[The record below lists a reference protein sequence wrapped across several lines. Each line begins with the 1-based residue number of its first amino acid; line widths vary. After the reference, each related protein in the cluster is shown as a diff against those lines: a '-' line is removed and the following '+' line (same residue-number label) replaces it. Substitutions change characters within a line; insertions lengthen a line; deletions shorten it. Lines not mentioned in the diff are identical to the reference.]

1 VVKTSDVRSG
11 AKTMPDPATMQA
23 VMPSTPVPPRLASAV
38 LGFSQRRW
46 RILVVAMLALLHIAA
61 LRGVVDPGARAVV
74 LAHLGLLLLW
84 QPFVRGQHEVSNLQ
98 AVLIGLA
105 AVAVMMWLSWW
116 LLALWVIVLAGIVAG
131 RVFQESS
138 RWQRR
143 FYFAVLLYLVA
154 LLTVVILPEL
164 APAQGGA
171 PVIGPVAEFGLP
183 ALLVPMLFFPTEPDA
198 PETTQVI
205 DFFYSVFMAL
215 VLVVLVLGSFTF
227 MTLGRTGY
235 LLSLTYTAFILAG
248 TVLLI
253 GLAWNPRTGYAGL
266 NVFFSRYLFSIGLPV
281 ERWLHFLAE
290 LSQIEARPERFLA
303 EGVAGLVRLPWVA
316 GTSWRAAHGHGEA
329 GHTTRH
335 AVEFANSELGLTI
348 YSRYRSSPALHWHL
362 HLLGQLLAEFYAAK
376 RREQKLKQ
384 ATYIQAVHETGAR
397 VTHDVKN
404 LLQSLN
410 VLCSVAERDANRDS
424 PELLALFRR
433 QLPAISRRLA
443 ETLERL
449 RQPQA
454 EAQTYVSAAEWW
466 AALERQYGDEG
477 VMFSAQDLPANARV
491 PRALFDSV
499 TDNLIRNALAKRDT
513 SIGLRVRVE
522 LRCGDT
528 VELRVCDTGAA
539 VPDEVAGD
547 LFRGP
552 TPSKRGMGI
561 GLFQAARQAQMNGFT
576 LALESNRDG
585 EVCFALREQAS
596 GR

>member
-1 VVKTSDVRSG
+1 
-11 AKTMPDPATMQA
+11 MQA
-23 VMPSTPVPPRLASAV
+23 VMPSTPAFPRVASAV
-38 LGFSQRRW
+38 LAFSQRRW
-46 RILVVAMLALLHIAA
+46 RILVVAMLALLHVAA
-61 LRGVVDPGARAVV
+61 LRGVADPGARALL
-74 LAHLGLLLLW
+74 LAHLGLLLMW
-84 QPFVRGQHEVSNLQ
+84 QPFLRGQHEVSNTQ
-98 AVLIGLA
+98 AAMIGLA
-105 AVAVMMWLSWW
+105 SAAVMLWLNWW

-131 RVFQESS
+131 KVFQENS

-143 FYFAVLLYLVA
+143 FYLAVLVYLVG

-164 APAQGGA
+164 GPLHDRTS
-171 PVIGPVAEFGLP
+171 VIGAVAEFGLP

-235 LLSLTYTAFILAG
+235 LLSLTYTVFILAG

-266 NVFFSRYLFSIGLPV
+266 NVFFSRYLFSIGMPI

-290 LSQIEARPERFLA
+290 LSQFEARPERFLA

-316 GTSWRAAHGHGEA
+316 GTWWRAAHGQGEA
-329 GHTTRH
+329 GQTSRYE
-335 AVEFANSELGLTI
+335 VEFANSELHLKI

-376 RREQKLKQ
+376 LREQKLKRSS
-384 ATYIQAVHETGAR
+384 YVQAVHETGAR

-410 VLCSVAERDANRDS
+410 VLCSVVERDASRES
-424 PELLALFRR
+424 PELLALIRR
-433 QLPAISRRLA
+433 QLPAISRRLG

-449 RQPQA
+449 RQPQT
-454 EAQTYVSAAEWW
+454 EGQTYVAAAEWW
-466 AALERQYGDEG
+466 ASLERQYADEG
-477 VMFSAQDLPANARV
+477 VVFSAQDLSADKRA

-499 TDNLIRNALAKRDT
+499 ADNLIRNALAKRDA
-513 SIGLRVRVE
+513 SIGLRVHVE
-522 LRCGDT
+522 LRCGDS

-539 VPDEVAGD
+539 VPDDVVRD

-552 TPSKRGMGI
+552 IPSGRGMGI
-561 GLFQAARQAQMNGFT
+561 GLYQAARQAQMNGFT
-576 LALESNRDG
+576 LALESNQDSK
-585 EVCFALREQAS
+585 VCFTLTGKTRAW
-596 GR
+596 

>member
-1 VVKTSDVRSG
+1 
-11 AKTMPDPATMQA
+11 MPGTPAF
-23 VMPSTPVPPRLASAV
+23 PRLTNAV

-46 RILVVAMLALLHIAA
+46 RLVVVAMLALLHVAA
-61 LRGVVDPGARAVV
+61 LRGVTDTGARALL
-74 LAHLGLLLLW
+74 LAHLGLLLMW
-84 QPFVRGQHEVSNLQ
+84 QPFLRGQHEVSVVQ
-98 AVLIGLA
+98 AALIGVA
-105 AVAVMMWLSWW
+105 AATVMMALNWW
-116 LLALWVIVLAGIVAG
+116 LLALWVIVLAGVVAG
-131 RVFQESS
+131 KVFQESA

-143 FYFAVLLYLVA
+143 FYFAVLAYLLG
-154 LLTVVILPEL
+154 LLTVVVLPEL
-164 APAQGGA
+164 APTRELTS
-171 PVIGPVAEFGLP
+171 VIAPVAEFGLP

-198 PETTQVI
+198 PEAAQVI
-205 DFFYSVFMAL
+205 DYFYSVFMTL

-235 LLSLTYTAFILAG
+235 LLSLTYTVFIIAG

-316 GTSWRAAHGHGEA
+316 GTSWRTAHGQGEA
-329 GHTTRH
+329 GQKSRH
-335 AVEFANSELGLTI
+335 AVEFANSELDLTI
-348 YSRYRSSPALHWHL
+348 YSRHRSSPALHWHL

-376 RREQKLKQ
+376 LREQKLKQ
-384 ATYIQAVHETGAR
+384 STYIQAVHETGAR

-410 VLCSVAERDANRDS
+410 VLCSVAERDANHES
-424 PELLALFRR
+424 PELLALIRR

-454 EAQTYVSAAEWW
+454 EVQSLVPAAEWW
-466 AALERQYGDEG
+466 RSLEGQYADEG
-477 VMFSAQDLPANARV
+477 VEFSARGLAPEARV

-499 TDNLIRNALAKRDT
+499 ADNLIRNALAKRD
-513 SIGLRVRVE
+513 SNLRLRVRAE
-522 LRCGDT
+522 LRCGGPL
-528 VELRVCDTGAA
+528 ELRVADTGAA
-539 VPDEVAGD
+539 VPAAIARD
-547 LFRGP
+547 LLRAP
-552 TPSKRGMGI
+552 IPSTHGMGI

-576 LALESNRDG
+576 LALESNQDG
-585 EVCFALREQAS
+585 NVCFLLAGKLPA
-596 GR
+596 G

>member
-1 VVKTSDVRSG
+1 
-11 AKTMPDPATMQA
+11 MPGPATTQA
-23 VMPSTPVPPRLASAV
+23 VMSSTPVPPRLASAV

-46 RILVVAMLALLHIAA
+46 RILVVAMLALLHVAA
-61 LRGVVDPGARAVV
+61 LRGVGDPGARAVL

-84 QPFVRGQHEVSNLQ
+84 QPFVRGQHEVSNIQ
-98 AVLIGLA
+98 AGLIGLA

-116 LLALWVIVLAGIVAG
+116 LLTLWVIVLAGIVAG

-143 FYFAVLLYLVA
+143 FYFAVLVYLLG
-154 LLTVVILPEL
+154 LLTIVILPEL
-164 APAQGGA
+164 APVRDRAA
-171 PVIGPVAEFGLP
+171 ALGPVAEYGLP

-227 MTLGRTGY
+227 MSLGGAGY

-290 LSQIEARPERFLA
+290 LSQIEARPDRFLA

-316 GTSWRAAHGHGEA
+316 GTSWRAAHGQGEA
-329 GHTTRH
+329 GHSSRH
-335 AVEFANSELGLTI
+335 SVEFANSELGLTI

-362 HLLGQLLAEFYAAK
+362 HLLGQLLAEFYSAK
-376 RREQKLKQ
+376 LREQKLKQ

-410 VLCSVAERDANRDS
+410 VLCTVAERDANRDS

-454 EAQTYVSAAEWW
+454 EAQTFVPAVEWW
-466 AALERQYGDEG
+466 TSLARQYEEEG
-477 VMFSAQDLPANARV
+477 VAFSAQDLPANALV

-499 TDNLIRNALAKRDT
+499 ADNLIRNALAKRDT

-522 LRCGDT
+522 LRCGEK

-539 VPDEVAGD
+539 VPEDVARD

-552 TPSKRGMGI
+552 IPSKRGMGI
-561 GLFQAARQAQMNGFT
+561 GLYQAARQAQMNGFELT
-576 LALESNRDG
+576 LESNQDSN
-585 EVCFALREQAS
+585 VCFALTGNARGA
-596 GR
+596 

>member
-1 VVKTSDVRSG
+1 
-11 AKTMPDPATMQA
+11 MPDPATMQA
-23 VMPSTPVPPRLASAV
+23 VMPSSPVPPRLASAV

-46 RILVVAMLALLHIAA
+46 RILVVAMLALLHVAA
-61 LRGVVDPGARAVV
+61 LRGVADPGARAVI

-84 QPFVRGQHEVSNLQ
+84 QPFVRGQHEVSNVQ
-98 AVLIGLA
+98 AALIGVAAA
-105 AVAVMMWLSWW
+105 AVMLWLSWW
-116 LLALWVIVLAGIVAG
+116 MLTLWVIVLAGIVAG
-131 RVFQESS
+131 RVFQEGS

-143 FYFAVLLYLVA
+143 FYFAVLLYLLG

-164 APAQGGA
+164 APVQDRSS
-171 PVIGPVAEFGLP
+171 VIGPVAEYGFP

-205 DFFYSVFMAL
+205 DFFYSIFMAL

-227 MTLGRTGY
+227 MMLGRTGY
-235 LLSLTYTAFILAG
+235 LLSLMYTVFILAG
-248 TVLLI
+248 TVFLI

-290 LSQIEARPERFLA
+290 LSQVEARPDRFLA

-316 GTSWRAAHGHGEA
+316 GTSWRAAHGQGEA
-329 GHTTRH
+329 GHTSRH
-335 AVEFANSELGLTI
+335 SVEFANSELGLKI

-362 HLLGQLLAEFYAAK
+362 YLLGQLLAEFYSAK
-376 RREQKLKQ
+376 LREQKLKQ

-410 VLCSVAERDANRDS
+410 VLCSVAERDVTRES

-433 QLPAISRRLA
+433 QLPAISRRLS

-454 EAQTYVSAAEWW
+454 EAQPYVPAAEWW
-466 AALERQYGDEG
+466 ASLERQYAGEG
-477 VMFSAQDLPANARV
+477 VEFSGQDLPARAVV
-491 PRALFDSV
+491 PRTLFDSV
-499 TDNLIRNALAKRDT
+499 ADNLIRNALAKREM

-522 LRCGDT
+522 LRCGET
-528 VELRVCDTGAA
+528 VELRVCDTGTA
-539 VPDEVAGD
+539 VPEDIARD

-552 TPSKRGMGI
+552 IPSKRGMGI
-561 GLFQAARQAQMNGFT
+561 GLYQAARQAQMNGFA
-576 LALESNRDG
+576 LELESNEDSR
-585 EVCFALREQAS
+585 VCFALT
-596 GR
+596 GRARPG